1 MDQERFGAL
10 IAEEIAR
17 DPEFLR
23 AVESLSRTMKLGIV
37 SNGGSSTQRRKWR
50 AAGLSEIIP
59 HDRVIISG
67 EVGMAKPE
75 RGIFLLAS
83 EILSVS
89 PEDCLHLGDHQVNDL
104 DGARAAGMRAHLVE
118 SVLSAKSLQRHL
130 HEEGYIWIK

>member
-10 IAEEIAR
+10 LAEGITC

-23 AVESLSRTMKLGIV
+23 AVESLSHSMKLGIV

-75 RGIFLLAS
+75 CGIFLLAS
-83 EILSVS
+83 EILGVS
-89 PEDCLHLGDHQVNDL
+89 PEDCLHLGDHRVNDL

-118 SVLSAKSLQRHL
+118 SVLSAESLKRHL
-130 HEEGYIWIK
+130 HEESHVWIK